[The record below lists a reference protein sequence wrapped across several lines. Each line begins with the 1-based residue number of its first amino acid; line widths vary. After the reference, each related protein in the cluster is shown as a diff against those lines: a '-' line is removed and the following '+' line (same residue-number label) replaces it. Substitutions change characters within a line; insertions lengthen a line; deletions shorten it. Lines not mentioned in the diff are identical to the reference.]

1 MRVGVACRAFPL
13 VRFFEGTMRI
23 GGGFPIVF
31 HEIIREK
38 ISGGGLAILILADN
52 GNPADGSTRNEP

>member
-1 MRVGVACRAFPL
+1 
-13 VRFFEGTMRI
+13 MRI

-52 GNPADGSTRNEP
+52 GNPADGSTRNET